1 MLGQLGA
8 TAAQRIEI
16 EAQVRSESLR
26 AGYEH
31 PAVPAD
37 AAAGLLMPLL
47 VQLAAE
53 RDTAVLCASAETGL
67 QRLMPFASVRCCSTQ
82 SSGSAAV
89 SVQERII
96 FLCLSLRCRSLKKLS
111 RPHQLSGVSQR
122 LCASLFA
129 PTNQLAAPFATAAW
143 WASARVTGDYALTC
157 PARRTAAHLAARPGS
172 SGPVWV
178 NSAS

>member
-67 QRLMPFASVRCCSTQ
+67 QRLRQVC
-82 SSGSAAV
+82 
-89 SVQERII
+89 
-96 FLCLSLRCRSLKKLS
+96 K
-111 RPHQLSGVSQR
+111 
-122 LCASLFA
+122 
-129 PTNQLAAPFATAAW
+129 
-143 WASARVTGDYALTC
+143 D
-157 PARRTAAHLAARPGS
+157 
-172 SGPVWV
+172 
-178 NSAS
+178 